1 MKRGVW
7 RISLILRSEENERK
21 WGPPEN
27 DNFWWILL
35 DQVFHHCCKIAN
47 RSVARLGQQIEE
59 IFKN

>member
-21 WGPPEN
+21 WGTPEN
-27 DNFWWILL
+27 DNFRWILL
-35 DQVFHHCCKIAN
+35 DQVFHHYCKIAN
-47 RSVARLGQQIEE
+47 RSVARQEQQIEE